1 MPIYLLAAL
10 VVAAAIVRFA
20 DEVACGEVTVTVVSA
35 DGKTLLL
42 LDVAFAVLRKRS
54 KSNLRVELDPAG
66 GCWMQASFRACKSV
80 NLYVKNLRVKGRSI
94 NGLFEAHNCL
104 IMTQMEG
111 HPSTLGR
118 HCKILESIILA
129 VISCRNCIAVSFC
142 YRPCYYLTSSAWMH
156 CHRCR
161 YHCTGYI
168 LESDCCLG
176 SRKHIGRLLLSG
188 YLL

>member
-42 LDVAFAVLRKRS
+42 LDIEFAVLRKRS
-54 KSNLRVELDPAG
+54 KSNLRVELDPVAAG
-66 GCWMQASFRACKSV
+66 GKLCRACKSV
-80 NLYVKNLRVKGRSI
+80 NPYVRNLRVKGRSI
-94 NGLFEAHNCL
+94 NGLFEARNCL

-118 HCKILESIILA
+118 HCKILETIILA
-129 VISCRNCIAVSFC
+129 VISCSNRIAVSFC
-142 YRPCYYLTSSAWMH
+142 YRPCYYLMSSAWMH